1 VNPSIG
7 EAEERDLF
15 ARLPDEDAR
24 AELVR
29 RFLPLAEYLARRFS
43 GRGESP
49 EDLFQVASLGLLN
62 AIDRFDT
69 GREVQFSTYAAV
81 TILGELKRHFRDKG
95 WSVRVPRRLQELGLR
110 INSVLPTLYQE
121 LRRSPTVEEIAE
133 RIGVTVDDV
142 LEAMD
147 ASQAYS
153 TTSLDAPASEDSAA
167 PIDVL
172 GGEDPSIAVL
182 EEWASVAPTVRSL
195 PKRERT
201 VLYLRF
207 FRGLTQSEI
216 AEQIGVSQMHVSRI
230 LAQTLRT
237 IREEVGPAGSMP
249 LGDVEDGPADT
260 PRRSGRTPAA
270 PRPSRRP

>member
-1 VNPSIG
+1 VTLDQVD
-7 EAEERDLF
+7 ERDLF
-15 ARLPDEDAR
+15 GRLPDEGAR
-24 AELVR
+24 SELVR

-49 EDLFQVASLGLLN
+49 DDLFQVASLGLLN

-69 GREVQFSTYAAV
+69 SREVQFSTYAAV

-110 INSVLPTLYQE
+110 INSVLPALYQE
-121 LRRSPTVEEIAE
+121 LRRSPTIEELAE
-133 RIGVTVDDV
+133 RTGVSSEDV
-142 LEAMD
+142 LEAME

-153 TTSLDAPASEDSAA
+153 TTSLDTPATEDGAA

-172 GGEDPSIAVL
+172 GGDDPSIEVL
-182 EEWASVAPTVRSL
+182 EEWATIAPVVREL

-216 AEQIGVSQMHVSRI
+216 AEHVGVSQMHVSRI

-237 IREEVGPAGSMP
+237 IREAVGPG
-249 LGDVEDGPADT
+249 GDAVELPDLEPE
-260 PRRSGRTPAA
+260 S
-270 PRPSRRP
+270 SL